1 MYILGPYFPPM
12 LYVNNIVQNLCPL
25 TVVATARA
33 LGLENGIKMLESQM
47 PAISQNTSLK
57 LVCYLSG

>member
-1 MYILGPYFPPM
+1 M